1 MIRYN
6 PADSDIYNVP
16 IQYRPKTCFIMCRL
30 RKPIPNDQ
38 AEIRIALGKLIK
50 KRGYAEIDAESSIIG
65 KDFLSKI
72 WNMVYQVPIGIAII
86 TRGTSRR
93 TLGNIFYEIGLLE
106 ASGKETLVIKTRDT
120 QIPSDFIRTE
130 YIEYDSDFETQIN
143 KYFDTITELQQHFNF
158 MAQQLKKDPLLAI
171 DYMRRAYILT
181 GDETYRNGAKKL
193 YSEACKKGM
202 VVSCVQELFV
212 KF

>member
-1 MIRYN
+1 
-6 PADSDIYNVP
+6 
-16 IQYRPKTCFIMCRL
+16 MCRL

-93 TLGNIFYEIGLLE
+93 TLGNIFY
-106 ASGKETLVIKTRDT
+106 
-120 QIPSDFIRTE
+120 
-130 YIEYDSDFETQIN
+130 
-143 KYFDTITELQQHFNF
+143 
-158 MAQQLKKDPLLAI
+158 
-171 DYMRRAYILT
+171 
-181 GDETYRNGAKKL
+181 
-193 YSEACKKGM
+193 
-202 VVSCVQELFV
+202 
-212 KF
+212 